1 MVEGVSGVLFNN
13 RTLIEENDD
22 LIVSVNE
29 VMKGDV
35 AITSSALAKALSKIA
50 KKRRTDLP

>member
-1 MVEGVSGVLFNN
+1 MVEGISGVLFNN

-22 LIVSVNE
+22 LIISATE
-29 VMKGDV
+29 IIMGDV

-50 KKRRTDLP
+50 KNSSTDLL